1 MGYWPTARDGT
12 SFAFEFHPDGTNL
25 VWGDSVADI
34 TDGFLREVIDTFK
47 ADVGRAPSIDELI
60 AGIRFAAFGLEE
72 AGDLY
77 APDPVGGPAARQD
90 V

>member
-12 SFAFEFHPDGTNL
+12 SFAFEFHADGTNL

-72 AGDLY
+72 DGDLY
-77 APDPVGGPAARQD
+77 TAVGGPPAAMPD
-90 V
+90 A